1 MVYLEL
7 FINLTTIFVVLD
19 QDGVISV
26 QELLQWVEERKD
38 ELDSST
44 IVSSTDDLGQ
54 DLLDLTPPPSSSK
67 TTTTTREE
75 KKQSSN

>member
-1 MVYLEL
+1 L
-7 FINLTTIFVVLD
+7 LD

-44 IVSSTDDLGQ
+44 IVSPTDDLGQ
-54 DLLDLTPPPSSSK
+54 DLLDLTPPSSSK
-67 TTTTTREE
+67 TTATKEE